1 MKKILVSGGAG
12 FFASRFTEFYKDKYE
27 IVSLKRQDLDI
38 TDEAKTIAVINDIKP
53 YYVVHTAAIAETG
66 KCENNPDLSYSIN
79 VQGTMNVAKG
89 SKKVGAKLIYLSSE
103 QIFNG
108 NYEAGPYSE
117 EIEPKPDTI
126 YGKHKFQSEFKV
138 QEILE
143 EAWILRLT
151 WMFGLPE
158 RGKKVN
164 SNAVWNVIS
173 AAIKGEKIKVPS
185 YEFRGMT
192 YVYELINNME
202 KIMTIP
208 YGIYNTGSENN
219 LSSYEIAILVLKE
232 MGLDCRAEELL
243 IKDEEKFKLHPR
255 DLRISNKKLKANGI
269 EFSNT
274 EDGIGKCIHE
284 FNLHII

>member
-1 MKKILVSGGAG
+1 MKKIVVTGGAG
-12 FFASRFTEFYKDKYE
+12 FFASRFTEFYKNKYH
-27 IVSLKRQDLDI
+27 IISLKRQDLDI
-38 TDEAKTIAVINDIKP
+38 IDEFKTIGIINDIKP
-53 YYVVHTAAIAETG
+53 DYVVHTAAIAETA
-66 KCENNPDLSYSIN
+66 KCENNPELSYNIN

-89 SKKVGAKLIYLSSE
+89 CKKVGAKLIYLSSE

-108 NYEAGPYSE
+108 NNESGPYSE
-117 EIEPKPDTI
+117 EVEPKPDTI

-185 YEFRGMT
+185 NEFRGMT
-192 YVYELINNME
+192 YVYDLIENME
-202 KIMTIP
+202 KIMAIP
-208 YGIYNTGSENN
+208 CGVYNTGSENN
-219 LSSYEIAILVLKE
+219 LSSYEIAVLVLKE
-232 MGLDCRAEELL
+232 MGIGDRIEELL
-243 IKDEEKFKLHPR
+243 IKDEEKFKNHPR
-255 DLRISNKKLKANGI
+255 DLRISNKKLRDNGV
-269 EFSNT
+269 EFLST
-274 EDGIGKCIHE
+274 EDGIRRCIRE
-284 FNLHII
+284 FNYGFK